1 MRTGTVVVL
10 ACALGWGAA
19 GAAVNAAA
27 PAGDVTPD
35 AKLRASRDT
44 YHPVMELLRAKTVRL
59 SDAQMEKLKSFPL
72 EAVWASVQ
80 QLGYTNAH
88 MSGLQSTR
96 PSEPLVGR
104 ALTIR
109 YLPRRPDLVE
119 AMQTLA
125 KEGDWP
131 VAYNVRAGEEA
142 RPGDVLVVDLGGGV
156 PDGIFFG
163 DISAL
168 AAQVQ
173 GARGA
178 VLYGSTRDLTELRA
192 MAGFPVLA
200 VGFDPRPASQI
211 GVDWNVPVRVG
222 GATVLP
228 GDAVVADDEAVVFF
242 PASIADEVIARASR
256 VVEQENYERDLVRK
270 KQHRFRDV
278 YPLNPEL
285 RKQFEEEKK
294 EEQKKKDKP

>member
-1 MRTGTVVVL
+1 MRRRV
-10 ACALGWGAA
+10 AA
-19 GAAVNAAA
+19 GLASGLLCGLAGVHVSAA
-27 PAGDVTPD
+27 PEDVAPD
-35 AKLRASRDT
+35 PKLRGNRQT
-44 YHPVMELLRAKTVRL
+44 YHPAMDVLKAKTVRL
-59 SDAQMEKLKSFPL
+59 TDEQMEKLGSFPL
-72 EAVWASVQ
+72 EAVWATVQ
-80 QLGYTNAH
+80 RLGYTNAH
-88 MSGLQSTR
+88 MSGLLTTR
-96 PSEPLVGR
+96 PGDRLVGR

-131 VAYNVRAGEEA
+131 AAYNVRAGEEA

-168 AAQVQ
+168 AAQVN

-178 VLYGSTRDLTELRA
+178 VLYGSTRDLTELRE

-200 VGFDPRPASQI
+200 VGFDPRPATQI

-242 PASIADEVIARASR
+242 PASIADQVIEGALRI
-256 VVEQENYERDLVRK
+256 VEQENYERDLVRK

-285 RKQFEEEKK
+285 RKQFEEERKR
-294 EEQKKKDKP
+294 KP

>member
-1 MRTGTVVVL
+1 MMQKGIAAGL
-10 ACALGWGAA
+10 ACGVLWGLA
-19 GAAVNAAA
+19 GVDLCAA
-27 PAGDVTPD
+27 PPPGDVTPD
-35 AKLRASRDT
+35 TKLRASRDT
-44 YHPVMELLRAKTVRL
+44 YHPAMDMLKAKSLRLT
-59 SDAQMEKLKSFPL
+59 DEQMEKLKSFPL
-72 EAVWASVQ
+72 EAVWASVRD
-80 QLGYTNAH
+80 LGYTNAH
-88 MSGLQSTR
+88 HSGLRSTR
-96 PSEPLVGR
+96 PSERLVGR

-125 KEGDWP
+125 REGDWP
-131 VAYNVRAGEEA
+131 MAYNVRAGEEA
-142 RPGDVLVVDLGGGV
+142 RPGDVLVVDLGGGIA
-156 PDGIFFG
+156 DGIFFG

-168 AAQVQ
+168 AAQVS

-178 VLYGSTRDLTELRA
+178 VLYGSTRDLTELRE

-200 VGFDPRPASQI
+200 VGFDPRPATQI

-242 PASIADEVIARASR
+242 PASVADQVIERASR
-256 VVEQENYERDLVRK
+256 IVEQESYERDLVRK

-285 RKQFEEEKK
+285 KKQFEES
-294 EEQKKKDKP
+294 KKDKP

>member
-1 MRTGTVVVL
+1 MRRGIVAGL
-10 ACALGWGAA
+10 ACVLWWCAA
-19 GAAVNAAA
+19 GMGVAAEAA
-27 PAGDVTPD
+27 AGDVTSDPR
-35 AKLRASRDT
+35 LRRNRDT
-44 YHPVMELLRAKTVRL
+44 YHPALDLLKAKSARL
-59 SDAQMEKLKSFPL
+59 TDEQMEKLKSFPL

-80 QLGYTNAH
+80 NLGYTNAH
-88 MSGLQSTR
+88 MSGLRSTR
-96 PSEPLVGR
+96 PNERLVGR

-142 RPGDVLVVDLGGGV
+142 KAGDVLVVDLGGGIA
-156 PDGIFFG
+156 DGIFFG
-163 DISAL
+163 DVSAL
-168 AAQVQ
+168 AAQVN

-178 VLYGSTRDLTELRA
+178 VLYGSTRDLTELRE

-200 VGFDPRPASQI
+200 VGFDPRPATQI
-211 GVDWNVPVRVG
+211 GVDWNVPLRVG

-228 GDAVVADDEAVVFF
+228 GDAVVADEEAVVFF
-242 PASIADEVIARASR
+242 PPGIADEVIARATR
-256 VVEQENYERDLVRK
+256 IVEQENYERELVRK

-285 RKQFEEEKK
+285 RKQFEERKK
-294 EEQKKKDKP
+294 GRP

>member
-1 MRTGTVVVL
+1 VRREAVAVL
-10 ACALGWGAA
+10 ACALAWSAGLA
-19 GAAVNAAA
+19 GAAPPADVAAD
-27 PAGDVTPD
+27 PQ
-35 AKLRASRDT
+35 LRARRDT
-44 YHPVMELLRAKTVRL
+44 YHPVIDLLKAKAVRL
-59 SDAQMEKLKSFPL
+59 SDEQMEKLKGFPL

-88 MSGLQSTR
+88 MSGLRSTR
-96 PSEPLVGR
+96 PGEPLVGR

-119 AMQTLA
+119 AMQALA

-168 AAQVQ
+168 AAQLQ

-200 VGFDPRPASQI
+200 VGFDPRPDTQI

-242 PASIADEVIARASR
+242 PASIADEVIARATR
-256 VVEQENYERDLVRK
+256 VVEQENYERALART

-278 YPLNPEL
+278 YPMSPEL
-285 RKQFEEEKK
+285 RKKFEEEKK
-294 EEQKKKDKP
+294 KDKP

>member
-1 MRTGTVVVL
+1 MRAIPVGL
-10 ACALGWGAA
+10 ACGLLW
-19 GAAVNAAA
+19 AAA
-27 PAGDVTPD
+27 SIGTSQSLPAADVAPD

-44 YHPVMELLRAKTVRL
+44 YHPALDVLKAKSVRL
-59 SDAQMEKLKSFPL
+59 TDEQMEKLKSFPL
-72 EAVWASVQ
+72 EAVWAAARD
-80 QLGYTNAH
+80 LGYTNAH
-88 MSGLQSTR
+88 YSGLLSTR
-96 PSEPLVGR
+96 PSDRLVGR

-131 VAYNVRAGEEA
+131 AAYNVRAGEEA
-142 RPGDVLVVDLGGGV
+142 RPGDVLVVDLGGGI

-168 AAQVQ
+168 AAQLN

-178 VLYGSTRDLTELRA
+178 VLYGSTRDLTELRGLA
-192 MAGFPVLA
+192 ALRELPGGLDAG
-200 VGFDPRPASQI
+200 PAGRI
-211 GVDWNVPVRVG
+211 GGVWQGPGGVG

-228 GDAVVADDEAVVFF
+228 GDAVVADEEAVVFF
-242 PASIADEVIARASR
+242 PPSIADEVIARATR
-256 VVEQENYERDLVRK
+256 IVEQENYERDLVRK

-285 RKQFEEEKK
+285 KKQFE
-294 EEQKKKDKP
+294 QSQKDKP

>member
-1 MRTGTVVVL
+1 MRGGIVVGL
-10 ACALGWGAA
+10 ACALSWGPARVGKA
-19 GAAVNAAA
+19 AAA
-27 PAGDVTPD
+27 PPGDVTPD
-35 AKLRASRDT
+35 PKLRANRDT
-44 YHPVMELLRAKTVRL
+44 YHPVLDVLKAKSARL
-59 SDAQMEKLKSFPL
+59 TDAQMEKLKTFPL
-72 EAVWASVQ
+72 EAVWASVRD
-80 QLGYTNAH
+80 LGYTNAH
-88 MSGLQSTR
+88 MSGLRSTR
-96 PSEPLVGR
+96 PQEPLVGR

-119 AMQTLA
+119 ALQTLS

-131 VAYNVRAGEEA
+131 AAYNVRAGEEA
-142 RPGDVLVVDLGGGV
+142 RAGDVLVVDLGGGIA
-156 PDGIFFG
+156 DGIFFG

-178 VLYGSTRDLTELRA
+178 VVSGSTRGLTELRE

-200 VGFDPRPASQI
+200 VGFDPRPATQV

-242 PASIADEVIARASR
+242 PPSIADEVLARATR
-256 VVEQENYERDLVRK
+256 VVEQENYERELVRR

-285 RKQFEEEKK
+285 KKQFEER
-294 EEQKKKDKP
+294 KKDRP

>member
-1 MRTGTVVVL
+1 MRRGIVAVL
-10 ACALGWGAA
+10 ACGLWWGAA
-19 GAAVNAAA
+19 GAGTAQALR
-27 PAGDVTPD
+27 PATSRPTRGCARTATPTTPPWSVLK
-35 AKLRASRDT
+35 AKS
-44 YHPVMELLRAKTVRL
+44 VRL
-59 SDAQMEKLKSFPL
+59 TDEQMEKLKTFPI
-72 EAVWASVQ
+72 EAVWASVRD
-80 QLGYTNAH
+80 LGYTNAH

-96 PSEPLVGR
+96 PQERLVGR

-142 RPGDVLVVDLGGGV
+142 RAGDVLVVDLGGGIA
-156 PDGIFFG
+156 DGIFFG

-178 VLYGSTRDLTELRA
+178 VLYGSTRDLTELRE

-200 VGFDPRPASQI
+200 VGFDPRPATQI

-228 GDAVVADDEAVVFF
+228 GDAVVADEEAVVFF
-242 PASIADEVIARASR
+242 PASIADEVIARATR
-256 VVEQENYERDLVRK
+256 IVEQENYERDLVRK

-285 RKQFEEEKK
+285 KKQFEES
-294 EEQKKKDKP
+294 KKDKP

>member
-1 MRTGTVVVL
+1 MMRRSTRLVL
-10 ACALGWGAA
+10 ACALLSGAA
-19 GAAVNAAA
+19 GAAAGEDVA
-27 PAGDVTPD
+27 PDPR
-35 AKLRASRDT
+35 LRANRDT
-44 YHPVMELLRAKTVRL
+44 YHPVVDVLKPAAVRL

-72 EAVWASVQ
+72 EAVWQAVQ
-80 QLGYTNAH
+80 ALGYTNAH
-88 MSGLQSTR
+88 CSGLKSTR
-96 PSEPLVGR
+96 PNDKLVGR

-131 VAYNVRAGEEA
+131 AAYNVRAGEEA
-142 RPGDVLVVDLGGGV
+142 RPGDVLVVDLGGGI

-168 AAQVQ
+168 AAQTN

-178 VLYGSTRDLTELRA
+178 VLYGSTRDLTELRE
-192 MAGFPVLA
+192 MAFPVLA
-200 VGFDPRPASQI
+200 VGFDPRPATQI
-211 GVDWNVPVRVG
+211 GVDWNVPVRVC

-242 PASIADEVIARASR
+242 PAKVADQVIERATKT
-256 VVEQENYERDLVRK
+256 VEQENYERDLVRK

-285 RKQFEEEKK
+285 RKKFEEEKK
-294 EEQKKKDKP
+294 VKP

>member
-1 MRTGTVVVL
+1 MMRRAIVLGL
-10 ACALGWGAA
+10 ACALLA
-19 GAAVNAAA
+19 GAPTAA
-27 PAGDVTPD
+27 PAGGEVAPD
-35 AKLRASRDT
+35 PKLRANRDT
-44 YHPVMELLRAKTVRL
+44 YHPALDVLKAKSVRL
-59 SDAQMEKLKSFPL
+59 TDEQMDKLKTFPL

-88 MSGLQSTR
+88 CSGLRSTR
-96 PSEPLVGR
+96 PNEPLVGR

-125 KEGDWP
+125 REGDWP
-131 VAYNVRAGEEA
+131 GAYNVRAGEEA
-142 RPGDVLVVDLGGGV
+142 KPGDVLVVDLGGGIA
-156 PDGIFFG
+156 DGIFFG

-168 AAQVQ
+168 AAQVN

-178 VLYGSTRDLTELRA
+178 VLYGSTRDLTELKA

-200 VGFDPRPASQI
+200 VGFDPRPATQI

-228 GDAVVADDEAVVFF
+228 GDAVVADEEAVVFF
-242 PASIADEVIARASR
+242 PASIADEVIARAAR
-256 VVEQENYERDLVRK
+256 VVEQENHERDLVRQ

-278 YPLNPEL
+278 YPLSPEL
-285 RKQFEEEKK
+285 RKKFEEEKK
-294 EEQKKKDKP
+294 DKP

>member
-1 MRTGTVVVL
+1 MRRRAVPGVATICLWGM
-10 ACALGWGAA
+10 AGLG
-19 GAAVNAAA
+19 AA
-27 PAGDVTPD
+27 PAADVKPD
-35 AKLRASRDT
+35 PKLRANRNT
-44 YHPVMELLRAKTVRL
+44 YHPALDVLQARGTRL
-59 SDAQMEKLKSFPL
+59 TDGQMEKLKAFPL
-72 EAVWASVQ
+72 EAVWAAARE
-80 QLGYTNAH
+80 LGYANSH
-88 MSGLQSTR
+88 LSGLLSTR
-96 PSEPLVGR
+96 PQERLVGR

-119 AMQTLA
+119 AMQALA

-131 VAYNVRAGEEA
+131 AAYNVRAGEEA
-142 RPGDVLVVDLGGGV
+142 KPGDVLVVDLGGGI
-156 PDGIFFG
+156 PDGVFFG

-178 VLYGSTRDLTELRA
+178 VLWGSTRDLGELRE

-200 VGFDPRPASQI
+200 VGFDPRPATQI

-228 GDAVVADDEAVVFF
+228 GDAVVADEEAVVFF
-242 PASIADEVIARASR
+242 PASIADEVIARATR
-256 VVEQENYERDLVRK
+256 TVEQEGYERDLVRK

-278 YPLNPEL
+278 YPLSPEL
-285 RKQFEEEKK
+285 KKRFEDGRK
-294 EEQKKKDKP
+294 DRP

>member
-1 MRTGTVVVL
+1 L
-10 ACALGWGAA
+10 AG
-19 GAAVNAAA
+19 VIAAA
-27 PAGDVTPD
+27 PPASDVTPD
-35 AKLRASRDT
+35 PKLRANRDT
-44 YHPVMELLRAKTVRL
+44 YHPVLDVLKAKSVRLTDEQMAKLKTV
-59 SDAQMEKLKSFPL
+59 PI
-72 EAVWASVQ
+72 EAVWASVRD
-80 QLGYTNAH
+80 LGYTNAH
-88 MSGLQSTR
+88 MSGLLSTR
-96 PSEPLVGR
+96 PNEPLVGR

-131 VAYNVRAGEEA
+131 GAYNVRAGEEA
-142 RPGDVLVVDLGGGV
+142 KPGDVLVVDLGGGV
-156 PDGIFFG
+156 ADGIFFG

-168 AAQVQ
+168 AAQVA

-192 MAGFPVLA
+192 MPGFPVLA
-200 VGFDPRPASQI
+200 VGFDPRPATQI

-228 GDAVVADDEAVVFF
+228 GDAVVADEEAVVFF
-242 PASIADEVIARASR
+242 PPSIADEVIARAAR
-256 VVEQENYERDLVRK
+256 IVEQENYERALVRK

-285 RKQFEEEKK
+285 KKQFEESKK
-294 EEQKKKDKP
+294 EKP

>member
-1 MRTGTVVVL
+1 MKTGISIAL
-10 ACALGWGAA
+10 ACALLCGPAA
-19 GAAVNAAA
+19 GTLSAA
-27 PAGDVTPD
+27 PVPGDQTPD
-35 AKLRASRDT
+35 PKLRTSRDT
-44 YHPVMELLRAKTVRL
+44 YHPVMDLLRAKSVRL
-59 SDAQMEKLKSFPL
+59 TDEQMDKLKGFPI
-72 EAVWASVQ
+72 EAIWASVRD
-80 QLGYTNAH
+80 LGYTNAH
-88 MSGLQSTR
+88 HSGLSSTR
-96 PSEPLVGR
+96 PSERLVGR

-156 PDGIFFG
+156 ADGIFFG
-163 DISAL
+163 DVSAL
-168 AAQVQ
+168 AAQVN

-178 VLYGSTRDLTELRA
+178 VLYGSTRDLTELRE

-200 VGFDPRPASQI
+200 VGFDPRPATQI

-228 GDAVVADDEAVVFF
+228 GDAVVADDEAVLFF
-242 PASIADEVIARASR
+242 PAGIADSVIERAAQ

-285 RKQFEEEKK
+285 RKKFEEERKR
-294 EEQKKKDKP
+294 KP

>member
-1 MRTGTVVVL
+1 MRRAIVVGL
-10 ACALGWGAA
+10 ACGLFGAA
-19 GAAVNAAA
+19 GAGRAEGPTV
-27 PAGDVTPD
+27 AGSPE
-35 AKLRASRDT
+35 AKLRQSRDT
-44 YHPVMELLRAKTVRL
+44 YHPAVDLLKTKRVRL
-59 SDAQMEKLKSFPL
+59 SDEQMERLKGFPL
-72 EAVWASVQ
+72 EAVWAAVRD
-80 QLGYTNAH
+80 LGYTNAH
-88 MSGLQSTR
+88 HSGLLPTR
-96 PSEPLVGR
+96 PSERLVGR

-131 VAYNVRAGEEA
+131 VAYNVRAGEDA

-156 PDGIFFG
+156 ADGIFFG

-168 AAQVQ
+168 AAQMN

-178 VLYGSTRDLTELRA
+178 VLYGSTRDLTELRE

-228 GDAVVADDEAVVFF
+228 GDAVVADDEAVLFF
-242 PASIADEVIARASR
+242 PASIADQVIERATR
-256 VVEQENYERDLVRK
+256 IVEQENYERALVRQ

-285 RKQFEEEKK
+285 RKQFEE
-294 EEQKKKDKP
+294 QRKPQP